1 MRLKVEQNKKE
12 LDILHKEMN
21 IFYDLSLPR
30 KDIKDV
36 LDETNNYFQI
46 LYKELSKYIK
56 DKAIFRPENLSFNIF
71 KLLHILQDKLLAVVN
86 ELEQISEN
94 DENSEIFK
102 EAIEKIKLENKKE
115 KQKTKKSLAKKLLEE
130 KHNKLKQRMLRF
142 KPKGPITFP
151 PPWALNK
158 SKRKKKIIKD
168 VNAEN
173 EEILFYK

>member
-1 MRLKVEQNKKE
+1 M
-12 LDILHKEMN
+12 
-21 IFYDLSLPR
+21 
-30 KDIKDV
+30 
-36 LDETNNYFQI
+36 
-46 LYKELSKYIK
+46 
-56 DKAIFRPENLSFNIF
+56 
-71 KLLHILQDKLLAVVN
+71 N

-151 PPWALNK
+151 PPWALNNGYSNELTLDRINNNGDYCPDNCRWISKAEQMNNRRNNHIIVFNNQAKTLTQWAKEYGFTYAQLYKRLKLGWSFEK
-158 SKRKKKIIKD
+158 SITEPIKS
-168 VNAEN
+168 NN
-173 EEILFYK
+173 RS